1 MLARWD
7 AFATNFEYVNI
18 EICSFTQGW
27 VGGWLGGG
35 VLRGGG
41 VPPQCYVRRHNKPV
55 VSKIRSSLLT
65 IGGCREIKVSLNGKL
80 G

>member
-7 AFATNFEYVNI
+7 AFATNLEYVNI

-27 VGGWLGGG
+27 VDGWRDAKGGEC
-35 VLRGGG
+35 
-41 VPPQCYVRRHNKPV
+41 PPQCYVRRHNKPV